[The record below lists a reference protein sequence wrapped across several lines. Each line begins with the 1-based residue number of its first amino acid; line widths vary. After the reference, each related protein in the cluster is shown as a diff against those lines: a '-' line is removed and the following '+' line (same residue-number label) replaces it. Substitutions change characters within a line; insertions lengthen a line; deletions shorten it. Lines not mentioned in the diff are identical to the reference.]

1 MWGTGEALRPL
12 AHYYLHARGD
22 LAPNMGSEGQVL
34 PPQDMGPVLLA
45 VPDGAP
51 DRRPLCA
58 PAGGGKQ
65 GRPRPQGE
73 ESRGA
78 AACWRRGMSREGRRA
93 GENAGEGNEQC
104 RGGERAGEGREL
116 TLEDCRRAAPAGR
129 SFQARSRGRA
139 APAGRRSRRGR
150 SSAGVEEQG
159 RARTTSADKGGAAP
173 AWRSSAGGEEQRRR
187 VKLPFGARL
196 RSIGSRVCE
205 QESTGSE

>member
-1 MWGTGEALRPL
+1 MSRGRAGRGEQGRAPKSRAGPPRAPSGRSPCARPCV
-12 AHYYLHARGD
+12 ARGVA
-22 LAPNMGSEGQVL
+22 APAR
-34 PPQDMGPVLLA
+34 PVLLA
-45 VPDGAP
+45 APDGAP
-51 DRRPLCA
+51 GRWPLCA
-58 PAGGGKQ
+58 PAGGGRQ

-73 ESRGA
+73 ESRG
-78 AACWRRGMSREGRRA
+78 MSRENR
-93 GENAGEGNEQC
+93 

-150 SSAGVEEQG
+150 SSAGLEEQG
-159 RARTTSADKGGAAP
+159 RARTTSADEGGAAP

-196 RSIGSRVCE
+196 RAGAGSASGNRP
-205 QESTGSE
+205 GAR